1 MRCLLVSTTVVIAM
15 VAASCSS
22 ESSPATEAVVASTTS
37 ESTTDPPATRLLPA
51 PATAPPTT
59 DSEGLPSAQRI
70 ADVTGVT
77 PIDARPN
84 PDWITIAGG
93 AAWVANVSSGV
104 VGYDLSSAASVAD
117 LPFVGDVCM
126 AMDSTADSLFAGDCG
141 ATTLVRINVADRSI
155 AATVSLP
162 FAGLAEESSIAAS
175 NESVWVM
182 SSRAD
187 LQIARIDQATNAVT
201 DTFAAPSGASAMRF
215 TDGSLWVSDAD
226 HALVHRLEPTTGA
239 EQASIEVDAG
249 ARFMAVGEGGLWV
262 MNNTAG
268 TVSFIDPSTNAVND
282 IVVVSEYP
290 IDGGDIAVGG
300 GFVWA
305 RVSDVAVAQIDPA
318 TMTVIARYGPSV
330 GSGSVAADRD
340 AVWISA
346 HDVTTV
352 WRVPLG

>member
-1 MRCLLVSTTVVIAM
+1 MRTCKSFALVGFACVI
-15 VAASCSS
+15 AASCGGSDSS
-22 ESSPATEAVVASTTS
+22 TSAVVDA
-37 ESTTDPPATRLLPA
+37 TDPPTTQAA
-51 PATAPPTT
+51 PVSTAAPPTMT
-59 DSEGLPSAQRI
+59 SGGLPSAKRI
-70 ADVTGVT
+70 GDVTGVT

-104 VGYDLSSAASVAD
+104 VGYDLISAASVAD

-141 ATTLVRINVADRSI
+141 ATTLVRINVADRLI

-182 SSRAD
+182 SSRAE
-187 LQIARIDQATNAVT
+187 LQIARIDQASNAVT

-215 TDGSLWVSDAD
+215 TDGSLWVSDAGN
-226 HALVHRLEPTTGA
+226 ALVHRLDPMTGV
-239 EQASIEVDAG
+239 EQATIDVDAG

-262 MNNTAG
+262 MNNSAG
-268 TVSFIDPSTNAVND
+268 TVSFIDPSTNAVNGT
-282 IVVVSEYP
+282 VVVSESP
-290 IDGGDIAVGG
+290 VDGGDIAVGG

-318 TMTVIARYGPSV
+318 TMTVVARYGPPV
-330 GSGSVAADRD
+330 GSGSVAADSD
-340 AVWISA
+340 AVWVSA